1 MSNKWEARE
10 RNAKRIALIVSVVV
24 HLIALVAIS
33 TSTGE
38 TNTFRNL
45 LEQVFGGEE
54 QQEQLVSE
62 TKV

>member
-1 MSNKWEARE
+1 MSNKWEDRE
-10 RNAKRIALIVSVVV
+10 RKAKRIALIVSLVV

-38 TNTFRNL
+38 PSKFRNL

-62 TKV
+62 IKV